1 MTAELK
7 AKSQVTIPMS
17 LVKSMSLKQGD
28 LFDIFEEDGR
38 IVLVPV
44 AVYPKKYVERLEE
57 EVRNSAKSSRAF
69 DNVDDLIASLEAE

>member
-17 LVKSMSLKQGD
+17 IVKSMSLKQGD
-28 LFDIFEEDGR
+28 LFDVFEENGR

-44 AVYPKKYVERLEE
+44 VLYPKSYVEQLERE
-57 EVRNSAKSSRAF
+57 ARAKNTSSKTY
-69 DNVDDLIASLEAE
+69 DNVDDLISSLEEE